1 MYWLVC
7 ILAVSCLYAFL
18 AVAIGRIL
26 KDEADELFDSQAG
39 RGASKDYRHFVEA
52 YDDFRFETFKRREKG

>member
-7 ILAVSCLYAFL
+7 ILVFVGGLYAFL

-26 KDEADELFDSQAG
+26 KDETDELF
-39 RGASKDYRHFVEA
+39 E
-52 YDDFRFETFKRREKG
+52 

>member
-7 ILAVSCLYAFL
+7 ILAVVGCLYAFL

-26 KDEADELFDSQAG
+26 KDETDELF
-39 RGASKDYRHFVEA
+39 E
-52 YDDFRFETFKRREKG
+52 